1 MNKNKDFDEKIF
13 LINHLVN
20 LVTDYFYTYMEL
32 HEAKEK
38 YNKIVSCEDVWFI
51 NYTCIQSVSLILLIK
66 YTKMPKSLHH
76 ENAIFNMLI
85 KFLNILNSS
94 LYEGNLLKNAEKVS
108 KDVQYKEG
116 TYVLLYF
123 YIIINSDNFTNNY
136 LKYIE
141 NKDKLNKVNKELEK
155 FLTDERVKMITDLI
169 EKDNS
174 QNNK

>member
-1 MNKNKDFDEKIF
+1 
-13 LINHLVN
+13 
-20 LVTDYFYTYMEL
+20 
-32 HEAKEK
+32 
-38 YNKIVSCEDVWFI
+38 
-51 NYTCIQSVSLILLIK
+51 
-66 YTKMPKSLHH
+66 MPKSLNH

-116 TYVLLYF
+116 IYVLLYF
-123 YIIINSDNFTNNY
+123 YIIINNDNFTNNY

-141 NKDKLNKVNKELEK
+141 DKDKLNKVNKELKE

-169 EKDNS
+169 EKDNH
-174 QNNK
+174 QKNK